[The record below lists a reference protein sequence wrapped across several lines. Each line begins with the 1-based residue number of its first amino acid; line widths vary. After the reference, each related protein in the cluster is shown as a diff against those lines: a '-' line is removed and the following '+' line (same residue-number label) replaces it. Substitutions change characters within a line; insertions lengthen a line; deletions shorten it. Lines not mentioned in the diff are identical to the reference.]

1 MKTRAS
7 LKYFAS
13 DCGRACFFFQFGLRD
28 LFAMYIFRT
37 PAKKFRL
44 GENADHMLALIGKT
58 QSGEAATGGVL

>member
-1 MKTRAS
+1 M
-7 LKYFAS
+7 
-13 DCGRACFFFQFGLRD
+13 FFFQFGLRD
-28 LFAMYIFRT
+28 LFAMYIFRR